1 MPVCN
6 LAAGRKMVEN
16 IFSSK
21 ILILFDILLRVVSMW
36 GHWTEVAKPNKVCMY
51 YVFETTMSGVN
62 NMLGSDKTTYKLGY

>member
-1 MPVCN
+1 MPACN

-21 ILILFDILLRVVSMW
+21 IIILFDILFGVVSMW
-36 GHWTEVAKPNKVCMY
+36 GRWTEVAKPNKVCMY

-62 NMLGSDKTTYKLGY
+62 NVPGSDKTTYK